1 MLKKFAEDISEFLA
15 KISVTFEELKAIAK
29 QSRVGPSGSDA
40 LQSQTWLHKMM
51 QEAALIG

>member
-51 QEAALIG
+51 QEAASIG